1 MKKKVLIL
9 GGSSDIGIKVIEK
22 LIEDKNLLLSI
33 HYNRFPPKLKFKKKI
48 NFIKKNLFDVNEKNI
63 NKIFENDYD
72 IIINLVG
79 YVSDQSFFNFS
90 LKELNKTI
98 SINSIIPYLI
108 IRNSLK
114 NMIKKKFG
122 RIVNTSSVGIKFG
135 GGKKTFA
142 YSISKYLN
150 EFIPSDIRELS
161 SKNIFYNTLRIG
173 VTNTKFHKKIKNKS
187 LKNRVK
193 LIPANK
199 LGSVDDVS
207 NYIMYLIRNNNFI
220 TNEIVSIT
228 GGE

>member
-1 MKKKVLIL
+1 MKKVLIL
-9 GGSSDIGIKVIEK
+9 GGSSDIGIKVVEK

-33 HYNRFPPKLKFKKKI
+33 HYNRFPPKIKFKKKI

-79 YVSDQSFFNFS
+79 YVSDQSFFNFN
-90 LKELNKTI
+90 LKEVNKTI

-135 GGKKTFA
+135 GSKKTFA

-150 EFIPSDIRELS
+150 EFIPNDIRELS

-207 NYIMYLIRNNNFI
+207 SYIIYLIRNNNFI

>member
-1 MKKKVLIL
+1 MKKVLIL

-161 SKNIFYNTLRIG
+161 SKNIYYNTLRIG
-173 VTNTKFHKKIKNKS
+173 VTKTKIHKKIKNKS

-199 LGSVDDVS
+199 LASVDDVS

>member
-1 MKKKVLIL
+1 MRKALIL
-9 GGSSDIGIKVIEK
+9 GGNSDIGIKVIEK
-22 LIEDKNLLLSI
+22 LIEDKDLLLSI

-90 LKELNKTI
+90 LKEVNKTI

-173 VTNTKFHKKIKNKS
+173 VTKTKIHKKIKNKS

-199 LGSVDDVS
+199 LASVDDVS
-207 NYIMYLIRNNNFI
+207 NYIIYLIRNNNFI

>member
-1 MKKKVLIL
+1 MKKVLIL

-22 LIEDKNLLLSI
+22 LIEDKNLWLSI

>member
-1 MKKKVLIL
+1 MKKVLIL

-90 LKELNKTI
+90 LKEVNKTI

-114 NMIKKKFG
+114 NMIKKNFG

-173 VTNTKFHKKIKNKS
+173 VTNTKFHKKIKSKS

-199 LGSVDDVS
+199 LASVDDVS
-207 NYIMYLIRNNNFI
+207 NYIIYLIRNNNFI
-220 TNEIVSIT
+220 TNEIVCIT

>member
-1 MKKKVLIL
+1 MRKALIL
-9 GGSSDIGIKVIEK
+9 GGNSDIGIKVIEK
-22 LIEDKNLLLSI
+22 LIEDKDLLLSI
-33 HYNRFPPKLKFKKKI
+33 HYNKFPPKLKFKKKI

-63 NKIFENDYD
+63 NKIFGNDYD

-79 YVSDQSFFNFS
+79 YVSHQSFFNFS
-90 LKELNKTI
+90 LKEVNKTI

-150 EFIPSDIRELS
+150 EFMPSDIRELS

-173 VTNTKFHKKIKNKS
+173 VTKTKIHKKIKNKS

-199 LGSVDDVS
+199 LASVDDVS
-207 NYIMYLIRNNNFI
+207 NYIIYLIRNNNFI

>member
-1 MKKKVLIL
+1 MRKVLIL
-9 GGSSDIGIKVIEK
+9 GGNSDIGIKVIEK

-33 HYNRFPPKLKFKKKI
+33 HYNRFPPKIRCKKKI
-48 NFIKKNLFDVNEKNI
+48 NLIKKNLFDINEKNI
-63 NKIFENDYD
+63 TKIFENDYD

-79 YVSDQSFFNFS
+79 YVSNQSFFNFS
-90 LKELNKTI
+90 LKEVNKTI
-98 SINSIIPYLI
+98 LINSIIPYLI

-150 EFIPSDIRELS
+150 EFIPSDIRDLS

-173 VTNTKFHKKIKNKS
+173 VTKTKIHKKIKNKS

-199 LGSVDDVS
+199 LASVDDVS
-207 NYIMYLIRNNNFI
+207 NYIIYLIRNNNFI

>member
-1 MKKKVLIL
+1 MKKVLIL

-22 LIEDKNLLLSI
+22 LIEDKNLWLSI

-207 NYIMYLIRNNNFI
+207 NYIMYIIRNNNLLQMK
-220 TNEIVSIT
+220 
-228 GGE
+228 

>member
-1 MKKKVLIL
+1 MKKILIL
-9 GGSSDIGIKVIEK
+9 GGNSDIGIKVIEK
-22 LIEDKNLLLSI
+22 LIDNKKLLLCI
-33 HYNRFPPKLKFKKKI
+33 HYNKFPPRIKSKKKI
-48 NFIKKNLFDVNEKNI
+48 NLIKKNLSGINEKNVS
-63 NKIFENDYD
+63 KVFDNDYD
-72 IIINLVG
+72 IIINLLG
-79 YVSDQSFFNFS
+79 YVSNQSFSNFS

-98 SINSIIPYLI
+98 LINSIIPFLI

-150 EFIPSDIRELS
+150 EFIPSDIRVLS
-161 SKNIFYNTLRIG
+161 SKNIFYNILRIG
-173 VTNTKFHKKIKNKS
+173 ATKTKIHKKIKNKS
-187 LKNRVK
+187 IKNRVK

-199 LGSVDDVS
+199 LASVDDIS
-207 NYIMYLIRNNNFI
+207 NYIIYLIHNNNFI

>member
-1 MKKKVLIL
+1 M
-9 GGSSDIGIKVIEK
+9 
-22 LIEDKNLLLSI
+22 
-33 HYNRFPPKLKFKKKI
+33 
-48 NFIKKNLFDVNEKNI
+48 
-63 NKIFENDYD
+63 
-72 IIINLVG
+72 G

-90 LKELNKTI
+90 LKEVNKTI

-114 NMIKKKFG
+114 NMIKKNFG

-173 VTNTKFHKKIKNKS
+173 VTNTKFHKKIKSKS

-199 LGSVDDVS
+199 LASVDDVS
-207 NYIMYLIRNNNFI
+207 NYIIYLMTPICFLFA
-220 TNEIVSIT
+220 SF
-228 GGE
+228 

>member
-1 MKKKVLIL
+1 MRKVLIL
-9 GGSSDIGIKVIEK
+9 GGNSDIGIKVIEK

-98 SINSIIPYLI
+98 SINSIVPYLI

>member
-1 MKKKVLIL
+1 MKKALIL
-9 GGSSDIGIKVIEK
+9 GGNSDIGIKVIEK
-22 LIEDKNLLLSI
+22 LIEDKDLLLSI
-33 HYNRFPPKLKFKKKI
+33 HYNKFPPKLKFKKKI

-63 NKIFENDYD
+63 NKIFGNDYD

-79 YVSDQSFFNFS
+79 YVSHQSFFNFS
-90 LKELNKTI
+90 LKEVNKTI

-150 EFIPSDIRELS
+150 EFMPSDIRELS

-173 VTNTKFHKKIKNKS
+173 VTKTKIHKKIKNKS

-199 LGSVDDVS
+199 LASVDDVS
-207 NYIMYLIRNNNFI
+207 NYIIYLIRNNNFI

>member
-1 MKKKVLIL
+1 MKKVLIL

-22 LIEDKNLLLSI
+22 LIEDKNLWLSI

-150 EFIPSDIRELS
+150 EFIPSDIRELL

>member
-1 MKKKVLIL
+1 MKKVLIL

-98 SINSIIPYLI
+98 SINSIVPYLI

>member
-1 MKKKVLIL
+1 MRKALIL
-9 GGSSDIGIKVIEK
+9 GGNSDIGIKVIEK
-22 LIEDKNLLLSI
+22 LIEDKDLLLSI

-98 SINSIIPYLI
+98 SINSIVPYLI

>member
-1 MKKKVLIL
+1 MKKVLIL

>member
-1 MKKKVLIL
+1 MKKVLIL

-90 LKELNKTI
+90 LKEVNKTI

-173 VTNTKFHKKIKNKS
+173 VTNTKFHKKIKSKS

-199 LGSVDDVS
+199 LASVDDVS
-207 NYIMYLIRNNNFI
+207 NYIIYLIRNNNFI
-220 TNEIVSIT
+220 TNEIVCIT

>member
-1 MKKKVLIL
+1 MKKVLIL

-90 LKELNKTI
+90 LKEVNKTI

-114 NMIKKKFG
+114 NMIKKNFG

-173 VTNTKFHKKIKNKS
+173 VTNTKFHKKIKSKS

-199 LGSVDDVS
+199 LASVDDVS
-207 NYIMYLIRNNNFI
+207 NYIIYLIRNNNFI
-220 TNEIVSIT
+220 TNEIVCIT
-228 GGE
+228 GGD

>member
-1 MKKKVLIL
+1 MKKVLIL

-48 NFIKKNLFDVNEKNI
+48 NFIKKNLFYVNEKNI

-98 SINSIIPYLI
+98 SINSIVPYLI

-207 NYIMYLIRNNNFI
+207 NYIMYLIRHNNFI

>member
-1 MKKKVLIL
+1 MKKVLIL
-9 GGSSDIGIKVIEK
+9 GGNSDIGIKVIEK
-22 LIEDKNLLLSI
+22 LIEDKNLLLYI
-33 HYNRFPPKLKFKKKI
+33 HYNRFRPKIRCKKKI
-48 NFIKKNLFDVNEKNI
+48 NLIKKNLFDINEKNI
-63 NKIFENDYD
+63 NKIFKNDYD

-79 YVSDQSFFNFS
+79 YVSNQSFFNFRI
-90 LKELNKTI
+90 KELNKTI
-98 SINSIIPYLI
+98 LINSIIPYLI

-114 NMIKKKFG
+114 SMIKKKFG

-150 EFIPSDIRELS
+150 EFIPSDIRRLS

-173 VTNTKFHKKIKNKS
+173 VTNTKIHKKIKNKS
-187 LKNRVK
+187 LKNRVR

-199 LGSVDDVS
+199 LASVDDIS
-207 NYIMYLIRNNNFI
+207 NYIIYLIHNNNFI

>member
-1 MKKKVLIL
+1 MKKVLIL

-48 NFIKKNLFDVNEKNI
+48 NFIKKNLFYVNEKNI

-90 LKELNKTI
+90 LEELNKTI
-98 SINSIIPYLI
+98 SINSIVPYLI

-135 GGKKTFA
+135 GSKKTFA

-161 SKNIFYNTLRIG
+161 SKNVFYNTLRIG
-173 VTNTKFHKKIKNKS
+173 VTKTKFHKKIKNKS
-187 LKNRVK
+187 LKNRAK

-199 LGSVDDVS
+199 LGSVDDIS
-207 NYIMYLIRNNNFI
+207 NYIIYLISNNNFI
-220 TNEIVSIT
+220 TNEVVSIT

>member
-1 MKKKVLIL
+1 MKKVLIL

-48 NFIKKNLFDVNEKNI
+48 NFIKKDLFDVNEKNI

>member
-1 MKKKVLIL
+1 MKKVLIL

-207 NYIMYLIRNNNFI
+207 NYIMYLIRDNNFI

>member
-1 MKKKVLIL
+1 MKKVLIL
-9 GGSSDIGIKVIEK
+9 GGNSDIGIKVIEK
-22 LIEDKNLLLSI
+22 LIKDKNLLLSI
-33 HYNRFPPKLKFKKKI
+33 HYNKFPPKISSKKKI
-48 NFIKKNLFDVNEKNI
+48 NLIKKNLFDINEKNI
-63 NKIFENDYD
+63 TKIFENDYD

-90 LKELNKTI
+90 LKEVNKTI
-98 SINSIIPYLI
+98 LINSIIPYLI

-114 NMIKKKFG
+114 NMIKQKFG

-142 YSISKYLN
+142 YSLSKYLN
-150 EFIPSDIRELS
+150 EFIPSDIRELA

-173 VTNTKFHKKIKNKS
+173 VTNTKIHKNIINKS
-187 LKNRVK
+187 LKSRVR

-199 LGSVDDVS
+199 LASVDDIS
-207 NYIMYLIRNNNFI
+207 NYIIYLIRNNNFI

>member
-1 MKKKVLIL
+1 MKKVLIL
-9 GGSSDIGIKVIEK
+9 GGNSDIGIKVIEK

-33 HYNRFPPKLKFKKKI
+33 HYNRFPPKIRRKKKI
-48 NFIKKNLFDVNEKNI
+48 YLIKKNLFDINEKNI
-63 NKIFENDYD
+63 TKIFENDYD

-79 YVSDQSFFNFS
+79 YVSNQSFFNFS
-90 LKELNKTI
+90 LKEVNKTI
-98 SINSIIPYLI
+98 LINSIIPYLI

-142 YSISKYLN
+142 YSMSKYLN

-173 VTNTKFHKKIKNKS
+173 VTNTKIHKKIKNKS
-187 LKNRVK
+187 FKNRVR

-199 LGSVDDVS
+199 LASVDDIS
-207 NYIMYLIRNNNFI
+207 NYIIYLIRNNNFI

>member
-1 MKKKVLIL
+1 MKKVLIL

-48 NFIKKNLFDVNEKNI
+48 NLIKKNLFDINEKNI
-63 NKIFENDYD
+63 TKIFENDYD

-79 YVSDQSFFNFS
+79 YVSNQSFFNFS
-90 LKELNKTI
+90 LKEVNKTI
-98 SINSIIPYLI
+98 LINSIIPYLI

-150 EFIPSDIRELS
+150 EFIPSDIRDLS

-173 VTNTKFHKKIKNKS
+173 VTKTKIHKKIKNKS

-199 LGSVDDVS
+199 LASVDDVS
-207 NYIMYLIRNNNFI
+207 NYIIYLIRNNNFI